1 MKDRVILHIDLD
13 AFFAS
18 VEQRINPALRGKP
31 IAVSGAGKRTVVA
44 AASYEARA
52 WGVKAG
58 MSIYEARRHCPEL
71 IFVIGNNSKYIDTSV
86 KIVTILEDFSPLME
100 VFSIDEAF
108 LDITACQ
115 RLFGSP
121 ETVARLIKQRIKEE
135 LGLTCSIGLA
145 PDKLLAKLASDMEKP
160 DGLVRI
166 RPEEVGALLD
176 KLPVSEL
183 CGIGEKLTE
192 RLSLLG
198 IRSAGD
204 LGRVPEGILTRKFGV
219 IGHTLHLMGLGI
231 DESPVVPY
239 QQEPE
244 AKSVGH
250 STTLK
255 RDISSEHQITSV
267 LWKLSEM
274 VGRRMRREGFSGRTI
289 ALTVRYEDFFTLT
302 KRRTLRRYINSGQE
316 IFEGAWRIFQSIV
329 HRKAVRLLGVS
340 VTNLSH
346 CYQLPLFE
354 KEGKKLRITRA
365 MDRINDQWGEFTITW
380 AGLLDRSR
388 GKGIISPSWRPEG
401 SYLPTALDPSRK

>member
-1 MKDRVILHIDLD
+1 VTDRVILHVDLN

-18 VEQRINPALRGKP
+18 VEQQINPVLRGKP
-31 IAVSGAGKRTVVA
+31 VAVSGAGKRSVVA

-52 WGVKAG
+52 QEVRAG
-58 MSIYEARRHCPEL
+58 MSIYEARRYCPEL
-71 IFVIGNNSKYIDTSV
+71 IFVIGNNNKYIDTSV
-86 KIVTILEDFSPLME
+86 KIIAILERFTPLVE

-108 LDITACQ
+108 LDITGSQ

-121 ETVARLIKQRIKEE
+121 EAVSRLIKQRLREE

-145 PDKLLAKLASDMEKP
+145 PNKLLAKLASGMEKP

-166 RPEEVGALLD
+166 RPEEVKALLD
-176 KLPVSEL
+176 RLPVGEL
-183 CGIGEKLTE
+183 CGIGDKLTE
-192 RLSLLG
+192 RLNLLG

-204 LGRVPEGILTRKFGV
+204 LGRFPEEILTKRFGV
-219 IGHTLHLMGLGI
+219 MGHTLHLMGLGI

-239 QQEPE
+239 QEEPE

-255 RDISSEHQITSV
+255 RDISGEHQIASV
-267 LWKLSEM
+267 LWRLSEM

-289 ALTVRYEDFFTLT
+289 ALTVRYEDFYTLN
-302 KRRTLRRYINSGQE
+302 KRRTLKKSISSGQE
-316 IFEGAWRIFQSIV
+316 VFEGAWGIFQSIV

-354 KEGKKLRITRA
+354 EERKRLRISRA
-365 MDRINDQWGEFTITW
+365 MDKINDQWGEFTVTW

-388 GKGIISPSWRPEG
+388 GKGIISPSWRPEE
-401 SYLPTALDPSRK
+401 SYIPKELESLKK

>member
-1 MKDRVILHIDLD
+1 MMDRIILHVNLD

-18 VEQRINPALRGKP
+18 VEQQINPVLRGKP

-44 AASYEARA
+44 AASYEART
-52 WGVKAG
+52 WGVKTG

-71 IFVIGNNSKYIDTSV
+71 IFVIGNNNKYIDASV
-86 KIVTILEDFSPLME
+86 KIITILKDFSPLME

-108 LDITACQ
+108 LDITGSQ

-121 ETVARLIKQRIKEE
+121 ETVSRLIKQRIKEE

-145 PDKLLAKLASDMEKP
+145 PNKLLAKLASGMEKP

-166 RPEEVGALLD
+166 RPEEVGTLLD
-176 KLPVSEL
+176 KLPVTKL

-192 RLSLLG
+192 HLSLLG

-204 LGRVPEGILTRKFGV
+204 LGRVPEGILTKKFGV
-219 IGHTLHLMGLGI
+219 IGHTLHLMGLGT
-231 DESPVVPY
+231 DESSVVPY

-250 STTLK
+250 STTLE
-255 RDISSEHQITSV
+255 RNISGEQQILSV
-267 LWKLSEM
+267 LWRLSEM

-289 ALTVRYEDFFTLT
+289 ALTVRYEDFYTLT

-316 IFEGAWRIFQSIV
+316 IFEGAGRIFQSIV

-346 CYQLPLFE
+346 CSQLPLFE
-354 KEGKKLRITRA
+354 EEKKRLRISRA
-365 MDRINDQWGEFTITW
+365 MDRINDRWGEFTITW

-388 GKGIISPSWRPEG
+388 GKGIISPRWRPEE
-401 SYLPTALDPSRK
+401 SYMPTGLDSSRK